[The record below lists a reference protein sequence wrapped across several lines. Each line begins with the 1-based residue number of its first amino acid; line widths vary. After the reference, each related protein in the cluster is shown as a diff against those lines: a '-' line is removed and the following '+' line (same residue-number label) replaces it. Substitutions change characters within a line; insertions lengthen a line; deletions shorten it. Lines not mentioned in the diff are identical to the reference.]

1 MYGYIKI
8 TAQKSF
14 MLGGWVPYWKA
25 EGAVACVKLHCD
37 VLDQISPFCLEVD
50 ASGKIRNTMRRK
62 ARLWQELHNFCK
74 KNGKQKLFVP
84 TIYWTNT
91 DEMHTVLSNKVKREA
106 HIQSIIDLVLTNKFD
121 GININYERVCSHD
134 REDYLL
140 FLQKLSHELH
150 RRGLVL
156 YTSIGGRTGDNTIG
170 VLHPNHKHKKIEPTE
185 KKQEGVRHAH
195 PKKHPLKHPKKCHVS
210 LNPGKGEEAARY
222 KRILVQCCDQIHIMG
237 YDEWGRPYKR
247 SKEHLKN
254 KYYVSHSSHEW
265 IEQIIEYALTF
276 VPREK
281 LVLGIPT
288 YGLEF
293 AIFQHKNDITFKKR
307 RNVTVPKAHELAAMY
322 RKKPTRTAGG
332 ELSFTYTNPA
342 REERYVCFVDDESV
356 KDKIKLAKK
365 YGIKGI
371 YLFTIN
377 GEVDKNI
384 WPVFKKELASAH

>member
-1 MYGYIKI
+1 
-8 TAQKSF
+8 

-25 EGAVACVKLHCD
+25 EDAVTCVKLHCD
-37 VLDQISPFCLEVD
+37 LLDQISPFCLEVD
-50 ASGKIRNTMRRK
+50 ASGKMRNTLRRK
-62 ARLWQELHNFCK
+62 AHLWQDLYNRCK
-74 KNGKQKLFVP
+74 KEGKHKLFVP
-84 TIYWTNT
+84 TIFWTNT
-91 DEMHTVLSNKVKREA
+91 DDMHNVLSNKTKRDA
-106 HIQSIIDLVLTNKFD
+106 HIQSIMDLVLKNKFD

-140 FLQKLSHELH
+140 FLQQLSNELH

-170 VLHPNHKHKKIEPTE
+170 VLHPNHKHKHKEPVKSHE
-185 KKQEGVRHAH
+185 NPIKAH
-195 PKKHPLKHPKKCHVS
+195 SELKKHPLKHPNKCHVS
-210 LNPGKGEEAARY
+210 LNPGKGEAAQRY
-222 KRILVQCCDQIHIMG
+222 KKILVQCCDQIHIMG

-254 KYYVSHSSHEW
+254 EYYVSHSSNEW

-276 VPREK
+276 IPRNK

-293 AIFQHKNDITFKKR
+293 AIFKKSGDICFKKR
-307 RNVTVPKAHELAAMY
+307 RNVTAPKARELAAAH

-332 ELSFTYTNPA
+332 ELSFTYINPM
-342 REERYVCFVDDESV
+342 REKRYVCFLDDESI

-365 YGIKGI
+365 YGIKGLYI
-371 YLFTIN
+371 FTIN
-377 GEVDKNI
+377 GEVDNSI
-384 WPVFKKELASAH
+384 WPIFKKELHSS